1 MKCLYG
7 FKSSMSTCILLSIL
21 KNIQKRKVTMIA
33 YQIKILHVHSV
44 MLILMLSRKYG
55 LSYAAMLF
63 LLGLRHLCYTMKAYA
78 FAGCCL
84 KTGKQAAILT
94 GPSTIWTDM

>member
-1 MKCLYG
+1 
-7 FKSSMSTCILLSIL
+7 
-21 KNIQKRKVTMIA
+21 
-33 YQIKILHVHSV
+33 
-44 MLILMLSRKYG
+44 MLSRKYG

-63 LLGLRHLCYTMKAYA
+63 LLGLGHLCYTMKAYA

>member
-1 MKCLYG
+1 
-7 FKSSMSTCILLSIL
+7 MSTCILLSIL
-21 KNIQKRKVTMIA
+21 KNIQKRKVTRIG

>member
-1 MKCLYG
+1 
-7 FKSSMSTCILLSIL
+7 MSTCILLSIL
-21 KNIQKRKVTMIA
+21 KNIQKRKVTRIA

-55 LSYAAMLF
+55 LSNAAMLF
-63 LLGLRHLCYTMKAYA
+63 LLGLRHFCYTMKAYA